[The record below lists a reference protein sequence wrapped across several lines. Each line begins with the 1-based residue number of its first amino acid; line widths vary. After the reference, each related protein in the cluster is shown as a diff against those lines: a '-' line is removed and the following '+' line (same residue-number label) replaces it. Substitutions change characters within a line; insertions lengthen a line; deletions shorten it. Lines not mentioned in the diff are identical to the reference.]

1 MVIADRKLLA
11 SEQSNY
17 KSFTTS
23 VNSSNSS
30 VSIPNLLQV
39 QINSFEWFKKQ
50 GLKDLLNEINPI
62 EDFTGGRF
70 ELKFLGHEIRGPKT
84 IKVKVDKEDGSI
96 EQEEIELD
104 ELESRKREITFAAPL
119 YVTVQLIIR
128 ETGEIKEQTLF
139 FGDLPMM
146 TKNGTFIIN
155 GAERVVV
162 SQLVRSPGAYFTTAT
177 DISTGRE
184 LCNAKLIP
192 YRGAW
197 IELETSIKDILTVKI
212 DRKRKAPITTLLRA
226 LGWES
231 DEEILGLFKD
241 IDDNS
246 DHKYIE
252 STLKRDTAS
261 TNREEALL
269 EFYRRLRP
277 GEPPNLENAQELIE
291 SLFFNDRKYDLG
303 RVGGYKLNKRLELDV
318 KKRTL
323 TKNDFVQMIRRMIS
337 INNGKV
343 SRDDIDHLGNRRVR
357 AVGELVQNQI

>member
-23 VNSSNSS
+23 VNSSNSF

-39 QINSFEWFKKQ
+39 QLNSFEWFKKQ

-70 ELKFLGHEIRGPKT
+70 ELKFLAHEIRGPKT
-84 IKVKVDKEDGSI
+84 IKVKVDKEDGSV
-96 EQEEIELD
+96 EQQEVELD
-104 ELESRKREITFAAPL
+104 ELESRRREITFSAPL

-162 SQLVRSPGAYFTTAT
+162 SQLVRSPGAYFTTVS

-197 IELETSIKDILTVKI
+197 IELELS
-212 DRKRKAPITTLLRA
+212 
-226 LGWES
+226 
-231 DEEILGLFKD
+231 
-241 IDDNS
+241 
-246 DHKYIE
+246 
-252 STLKRDTAS
+252 
-261 TNREEALL
+261 
-269 EFYRRLRP
+269 
-277 GEPPNLENAQELIE
+277 LIH
-291 SLFFNDRKYDLG
+291 
-303 RVGGYKLNKRLELDV
+303 
-318 KKRTL
+318 
-323 TKNDFVQMIRRMIS
+323 I
-337 INNGKV
+337 
-343 SRDDIDHLGNRRVR
+343 
-357 AVGELVQNQI
+357 